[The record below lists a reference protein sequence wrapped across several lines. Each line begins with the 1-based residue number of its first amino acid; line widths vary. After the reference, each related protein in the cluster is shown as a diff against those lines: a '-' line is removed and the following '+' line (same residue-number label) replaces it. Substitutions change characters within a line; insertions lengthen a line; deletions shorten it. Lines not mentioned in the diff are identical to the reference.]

1 MTCWII
7 EPQDP
12 LIVRD
17 GRPFRATPGARARSL
32 PFPFPST
39 TAGGVRT
46 RAGKDDNGRFDKN
59 LVAAVQNIPH
69 RGPFLVELDGD
80 DVDALLLPAPAD
92 ALLFDTDDGVE
103 RKALQ
108 PVRPP
113 AHAGT
118 DLPNELTYPVGLPRI
133 DSRKPSKRAPR
144 FWRWKAYRAWLL
156 STADAPV
163 TLAGLGHGGPKADR
177 RLHVAIDPATQTGE
191 DGKLFMT
198 SGLTFWRAADD
209 TEFRFGAAKRLAL
222 LVEAETGKMPQR
234 TGFDPLGGER
244 RLMHW
249 RPTDYLLPELP
260 KELADAIVTAGH
272 CRIILLT
279 PGYFAQGWLPTDLR
293 QERHGVRPDLLAAVV
308 GSPVVPS
315 GWDLKKR
322 EAKPTRRLAPAG
334 SVYYLKLT
342 GDEAAVRAWLE
353 EVWFR
358 SVSDAADDQAAGFG
372 LAAVGVWSG
381 QAHDITIPP
390 KEAKNAPGA

>member
-46 RAGKDDNGRFDKN
+46 RAGKDDNGRFDTT
-59 LVAAVQNIPH
+59 LVAQVQNLLH
-69 RGPFLVELDGD
+69 RGPFLVELNGD
-80 DVDALLLPAPAD
+80 DVADLLLPAPAD
-92 ALLFDTDDGVE
+92 ALLFDTDAGVE

-113 AHAGT
+113 TDAVT
-118 DLPNELTYPVGLPRI
+118 DLPQELTYPVGLPQI

-144 FWRWKAYRAWLL
+144 FWRWDSYREWLL
-156 STADAPV
+156 RANDGPV
-163 TLAGLGHGGPKADR
+163 NLATLGHSGPKADR

-198 SGLTFWRAADD
+198 SGLSFWRGDD
-209 TEFRFGAAKRLAL
+209 GACFGAAKRLAL
-222 LVEAETGKMPQR
+222 MVAAETGDLPQR
-234 TGFDPLGGER
+234 IGFDPLGGER

-249 RPTDYLLPELP
+249 RLADYSLPELP
-260 KELADAIVTAGH
+260 DDLADAIVTAGH
-272 CRIILLT
+272 CRVVLLT
-279 PGYFAQGWLPTDLR
+279 PGYFTAGWLPTELLQARD
-293 QERHGVRPDLLAAVV
+293 GVKPDLQAAVV

-315 GWDLKKR
+315 GWDLKSR
-322 EAKPTRRLAPAG
+322 GPKPTRRLAPAG

-342 GDEAAVRAWLE
+342 GDAPAIHAWLQS
-353 EVWFR
+353 VWFQSIGDMPNDR
-358 SVSDAADDQAAGFG
+358 ATGFG

-381 QAHDITIPP
+381 QAHEITIPP
-390 KEAKNAPGA
+390 KEVQHAPSA